1 MNSFLSVCMIVKDE
15 ENNIRRCF
23 ESIYS
28 VANEIIVVDTGSK
41 DNTKEIARTFGAKVY
56 DFQWVDDFSKARNYS
71 IEKASG
77 NWILIMDA
85 DDELDKND
93 SSKILDIINNP
104 DSADVYMLNTVC
116 YYGDLPGNE
125 RVLNVSIRLFRNK
138 PSLRYEGRIHEHIS
152 IKDDSIKVKTENIN
166 IYHYGYLNSVVEEKN
181 KRNRNMRILE
191 KQLAEEPDN
200 PYYQFCMGNEY
211 TALNNPEKALEYYI
225 PAYNKC
231 RMTDIYVPKLIFRIV
246 LSYQKLKKYEE
257 ALMFVDEGLKYYP
270 NYTDL
275 EYLRGNIFHETG
287 KLGKAIK
294 SFEKCLSLGDPPPVL
309 SFIIG
314 VGGYLAS
321 YALGNIYHQ
330 ISDLDSALK
339 YYNET
344 LKLNPKFYDAIYK
357 IGNVI
362 TSVTTD
368 QEEIKKTI
376 EQFFPQKTPEGFT
389 MLADIMFC
397 EKQYTLALNYI
408 NMALEHH
415 INNDSLVF
423 LKGQC
428 LYHLR
433 LFQEAI
439 KEFTKIP
446 ENNKCYIPSLK
457 LSYLCF
463 SFMDELSRA
472 EETLNKLYEI
482 NAPVDVI
489 KVYSSLNNLFLKK
502 EKIIL
507 SESKDESEV
516 YLPIILEILDSILS
530 VKEFDKFETALEL
543 FNCITNDDVLLFL
556 SKLYYKHGFYDM
568 STKEIIRSIK
578 LFDKIDVETSY
589 ILYKILSSKS
599 YN

>member
-1 MNSFLSVCMIVKDE
+1 MNSILSVCMIVKDE
-15 ENNIRRCF
+15 ADNIKRCL
-23 ESIYS
+23 ESVYN
-28 VANEIIVVDTGSK
+28 VADEIIVVDTGSK
-41 DNTKEIARTFGAKVY
+41 DNTKEIAKTFGAKVF

-71 IEKASG
+71 IEMASG

-85 DDELDKND
+85 DDELDKKD
-93 SSKILDIINNP
+93 SQKILDIINDPN
-104 DSADVYMLNTVC
+104 SADVYLLNNVC
-116 YYGDLPGNE
+116 YYGDSPGNE

-211 TALNNPEKALEYYI
+211 TALNNPEKALDYYI
-225 PAYNKC
+225 PAYSKC
-231 RMTDIYVPKLIFRIV
+231 KMTDIYVPKLIFRIV

-257 ALMFVDEGLKYYP
+257 ALMYVDEGLKYYP

-275 EYLRGNIFHETG
+275 EYLRGSIYHETG

-314 VGGYLAS
+314 VGGYLSS

-357 IGNVI
+357 IGNII
-362 TSVTTD
+362 TNLSIE
-368 QEEIKKTI
+368 QEEIKKNI
-376 EQFFPQKTPEGFT
+376 EQFFPNRTPEDFT

-397 EKQYTLALNYI
+397 EKKYSLALNYI

-428 LYHLR
+428 LFYLK

-439 KEFTKIP
+439 KELAKIP
-446 ENNKCYIPSLK
+446 EDNKYYIHSLR

-463 SFMDELSRA
+463 SLMDELSTA
-472 EETLNKLYEI
+472 EETLNRLKKT
-482 NAPVDVI
+482 NAPDEVI
-489 KVYSSLNNLFLKK
+489 KVYSSLNNLLLKK

-507 SESKDESEV
+507 SESKDDSEA
-516 YLPIILEILDSILS
+516 YLKIIIEILDSILS

-543 FNCITNDDVLLFL
+543 FNCITNDDVLLLL

-568 STKEIIRSIK
+568 ATKEIIRSIK
-578 LFDKIDVETSY
+578 LFDKIDVESSY
-589 ILYKILSSKS
+589 ILYKNLSSKS
-599 YN
+599 